1 MIRHGSGNFV
11 ETVRWW
17 IKGHTKQMTEDLDR
31 YFRAV
36 IEPVIG
42 KAHGLISE

>member
-11 ETVRWW
+11 ETVRWR
-17 IKGHTKQMTEDLDR
+17 IKGHTKQMAEDLNR

-42 KAHGLISE
+42 KARGLISE

>member
-1 MIRHGSGNFV
+1 MIHHSSGNFV
-11 ETVRWW
+11 ETVRWR
-17 IKGHTKQMTEDLDR
+17 IKGHTKQMAEDLNR

-42 KAHGLISE
+42 KARGLISE